1 MLDTSALSKF
11 KPSLEK
17 ATTLSVSPS
26 IVLTLQKGL
35 IQVWTYERTLKMM
48 NIMLFYKLSILVTL
62 EL

>member
-17 ATTLSVSPS
+17 ATALSVSPS
-26 IVLTLQKGL
+26 IVLTLQKRL